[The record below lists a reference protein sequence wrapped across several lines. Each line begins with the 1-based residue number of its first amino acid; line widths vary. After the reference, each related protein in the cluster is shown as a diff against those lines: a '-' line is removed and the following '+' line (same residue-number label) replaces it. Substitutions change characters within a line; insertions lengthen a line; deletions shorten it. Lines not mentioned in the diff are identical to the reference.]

1 MTSDGNARLEDFGIS
16 GMTTPEERKKEYQR
30 QSKGMSRRLRAEY
43 WLMIL
48 EKDPE
53 VEQLIGVKLGKR
65 RGRR

>member
-1 MTSDGNARLEDFGIS
+1 MTSDDNARLEDFGIS

-30 QSKGMSRRLRAEY
+30 QSKGMSRRLREKY
-43 WLMIL
+43 WLMRP

-53 VEQLIGVKLGKR
+53 VAQLMGVKLGKR